1 MDHTKGRILIMTAVS
16 AEKDAVLRDLH
27 HHPEKIEVQLAGVGP
42 IAAAANTAKFLATKE
57 YDLVISA
64 GIGGGFS
71 GKAEVGSLVIA
82 DAIIAADLGV
92 ETPEGFRFLEAL
104 NLGSSQVSV
113 DPSLVNPVVEALSR
127 ASLPVNRG
135 PILTVSTTTGS
146 AERAEEMVRRVPGAA
161 AEGMEGY
168 GVAYTAHTFGVPV
181 LEIRTISN
189 PVGPRD
195 RKAWRIPEALELL
208 SKTFSVLEEFL

>member
-1 MDHTKGRILIMTAVS
+1 MDHTKGRILVMTAVS
-16 AEKDAVLRDLH
+16 AERDAVLRGLH

-42 IAAAANTAKFLATKE
+42 IAAAANTTKFLATKE

-71 GKAEVGSLVIA
+71 GKAEVGTLVIA

-92 ETPEGFRFLEAL
+92 ETPEGFRSLEAL
-104 NLGSSQVSV
+104 DLGSTQVSV
-113 DPSLVNPVVEALSR
+113 DLSLVNQVVEVLRR
-127 ASLPVNRG
+127 AALPVNCG
-135 PILTVSTTTGS
+135 PIITVSTTTGS
-146 AERAEEMVRRVPGAA
+146 AESAEEMDRRVPGVA

-168 GVAYTAHTFGVPV
+168 GVAYAAQRFGVPV
-181 LEIRTISN
+181 LELRTISN
-189 PVGPRD
+189 QVGPRN

-208 SKTFSVLEEFL
+208 GKTFSVLEEFL